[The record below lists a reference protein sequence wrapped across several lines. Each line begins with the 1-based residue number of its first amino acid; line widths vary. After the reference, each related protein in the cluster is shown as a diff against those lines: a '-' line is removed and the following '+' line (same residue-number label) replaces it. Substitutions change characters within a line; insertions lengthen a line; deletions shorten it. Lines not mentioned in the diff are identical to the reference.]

1 MKIIFISGP
10 TGSGKTTLSKRIAK
24 EIENSFILSTDN
36 YYKTGKISKLISSLV
51 NGYFDRTISFNIDLF
66 QKEFQFICKNKEIRQ
81 QCLYDF
87 KKKTI
92 KNFYIK
98 KTNLKLL
105 IIEGIFAKDFLYKL
119 KNQKILLIEINAK
132 KDLCMKRAI
141 NRDVKERGKSKNLAK
156 SNFLNSWKLYYR
168 KNKSSKKISNTF
180 VYSSDMDINFL
191 IKKIINL
198 NT

>member
-132 KDLCMKRAI
+132 KDVCMKRAI
-141 NRDVKERGKSKNLAK
+141 NRDIKERGKSKNLAK
-156 SNFLNSWKLYYR
+156 SNFLNSP
-168 KNKSSKKISNTF
+168 
-180 VYSSDMDINFL
+180 
-191 IKKIINL
+191 
-198 NT
+198 